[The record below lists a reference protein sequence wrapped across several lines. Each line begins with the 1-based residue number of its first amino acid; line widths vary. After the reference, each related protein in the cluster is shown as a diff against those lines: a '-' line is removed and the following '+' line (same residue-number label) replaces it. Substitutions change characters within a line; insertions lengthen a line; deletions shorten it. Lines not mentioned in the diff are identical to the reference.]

1 MASFALIPQSFSV
14 FNLTNGSK
22 PPPCLMF
29 NQLRRG
35 AATSIYVS
43 LPSPLGFSK
52 TYFTRTCLF
61 HTHLAKE
68 TIKEGERTPG
78 AQKAQ
83 EQASGFDFQSYML
96 HKANLV
102 NQALDIAVPPWG
114 FRRRSTRR
122 CATRSWRAGSGFA
135 LCSALLRVSL
145 SEGTRSRPCPLCVR
159 SRWSTPC
166 QWSMMI
172 SLPWTTTTSGGGNP
186 PITRCSVRISL
197 SSQEMLSWH

>member
-1 MASFALIPQSFSV
+1 MAFFALIPQSFSV

-35 AATSIYVS
+35 AETSIYVS

-52 TYFTRTCLF
+52 TYFTRTCFF

-96 HKANLV
+96 HKANSV
-102 NQALDIAVPPWG
+102 NQALDIAVP
-114 FRRRSTRR
+114 
-122 CATRSWRAGSGFA
+122 
-135 LCSALLRVSL
+135 LRVPEKIHEVMRYSL
-145 SEGTRSRPCPLCVR
+145 LAGGKRIRPVLCIAACELVGGEGTRSRPCPLCVR
-159 SRWSTPC
+159 SR
-166 QWSMMI
+166 
-172 SLPWTTTTSGGGNP
+172 
-186 PITRCSVRISL
+186 
-197 SSQEMLSWH
+197 